1 MLQGDAAKAKVS
13 PTRYACGKAQSL
25 LKHCRGRCLDISSQT
40 QRYGLWYRVGQGM
53 SIA

>member
-13 PTRYACGKAQSL
+13 PTRYACSKAQSL
-25 LKHCRGRCLDISSQT
+25 LDRYFDTISQT
-40 QRYGLWYRVGQGM
+40 RTHGLWFRLEWVM